1 MKKSIFYGGLIL
13 FFFLMICNPL
23 VADGESVLGDEFFV
37 KGQYE
42 EAIAAYE
49 VELKTA
55 DDPAPIYNN
64 LATAYYQLGNVEQAL
79 QYFELAANAAP
90 ESGIPWINLAMLY
103 ELEGDLDA
111 AEENYLKATSSSD
124 PAAAVNGYLGVSM
137 LLLDKGN
144 TEGAISA
151 LESALDRIDGET
163 AHEFQEL
170 RMQIYDNIGQI
181 CATLGENEKAFDAFA
196 AAAQAGTENPT
207 PWMKLGS
214 LLENAGM
221 PERALLMYQEAL
233 SRDSDNI
240 TNAQEMYDSLFAT
253 ISSQDVPIVTDQGGS
268 TQNQESLSADDRSE
282 ISHACEIVHFYNY
295 NCEACQRL
303 EPWLFAFKAKYPEV
317 QIISYELHAI
327 GSKQKLEA
335 LKREHGISSVSVPIV
350 FICGSVIEGVDAIQ
364 RDLEPMVLSLH
375 GFKPR

>member
-13 FFFLMICNPL
+13 FFFLMISNPL

-124 PAAAVNGYLGVSM
+124 PAAAVNGYLGVS
-137 LLLDKGN
+137 
-144 TEGAISA
+144 
-151 LESALDRIDGET
+151 
-163 AHEFQEL
+163 
-170 RMQIYDNIGQI
+170 
-181 CATLGENEKAFDAFA
+181 
-196 AAAQAGTENPT
+196 
-207 PWMKLGS
+207 
-214 LLENAGM
+214 
-221 PERALLMYQEAL
+221 
-233 SRDSDNI
+233 
-240 TNAQEMYDSLFAT
+240 
-253 ISSQDVPIVTDQGGS
+253 
-268 TQNQESLSADDRSE
+268 
-282 ISHACEIVHFYNY
+282 
-295 NCEACQRL
+295 
-303 EPWLFAFKAKYPEV
+303 
-317 QIISYELHAI
+317 
-327 GSKQKLEA
+327 
-335 LKREHGISSVSVPIV
+335 
-350 FICGSVIEGVDAIQ
+350 FI
-364 RDLEPMVLSLH
+364 
-375 GFKPR
+375 